1 MGQILNRKRH
11 FSWYLKIR
19 GGGDIKVYDAKLEG
33 EEFTADDIET
43 VSIREMVEECGE
55 KATIQRKIL
64 KREVEKI
71 AAELGKK
78 ATEAHAVNQ

>member
-1 MGQILNRKRH
+1 MKEVHDGLLKMG
-11 FSWYLKIR
+11 SLK
-19 GGGDIKVYDAKLEG
+19 GDIKVYDAKLEG
-33 EEFTADDIET
+33 EEFTADDVET

-78 ATEAHAVNQ
+78 ATDAHAVNQ